1 MALAVFVVGAL
12 TLTGFIAWATHR
24 SAKMLQQVEV
34 DFNLLLLPIE
44 NLLRLGFVVAC
55 LALGWISGLPRE
67 QFGWV
72 SYAPFADIA
81 IGLAVGVVVQIP
93 LNKLT
98 NWAIGRFGSQIYSPV
113 VIRSVLPRTR
123 GEWAPVL
130 PALFLAVLVEE
141 LLFRSLWLGGLGLF
155 LPIPVLVVGTA
166 LLFGWMHGPQGPLGV
181 VMTATISVLLAGL
194 FLWRGSLLPPMVAH
208 YVVNLLQ
215 LLVAYRHRDRLF
227 GAYRKT
233 N

>member
-44 NLLRLGFVVAC
+44 NLLRLGLVVAC

-130 PALFLAVLVEE
+130 PALFL
-141 LLFRSLWLGGLGLF
+141 
-155 LPIPVLVVGTA
+155 
-166 LLFGWMHGPQGPLGV
+166 LFGWMHGPQGPLGV